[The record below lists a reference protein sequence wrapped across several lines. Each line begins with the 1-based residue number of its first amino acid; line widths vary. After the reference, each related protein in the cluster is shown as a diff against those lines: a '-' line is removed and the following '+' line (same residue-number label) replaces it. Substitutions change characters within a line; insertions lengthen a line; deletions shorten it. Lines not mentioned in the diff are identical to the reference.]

1 MAKKKPTKKNTAKKL
16 TLRSRLC
23 KIGTN
28 INVRTEKHGDQP
40 VPACD
45 IPLKGVMLSK
55 LELNT
60 LLGDDGAYDA
70 LYRDVEG
77 TPEPIFAKHFKPFVL
92 SDTFE
97 GASVKLQLSDVKD
110 GLEVELE
117 DVSLNALKLE
127 PQVGGLTALNVQVQ
141 AAPDSDDMSTII
153 AFVDAQVHAAISFG
167 KRSEKDKR
175 QKELPMGDQN
185 PEGDASESAPEPDAD
200 DGPTQ
205 H

>member
-55 LELNT
+55 DELNT
-60 LLGDDGAYDA
+60 LLGDDGAFDA

-92 SDTFE
+92 VDTFE
-97 GASVKLQLSDVKD
+97 GAGVKLQLSDVKD
-110 GLEVELE
+110 GIEVELE

-127 PQVGGLTALNVQVQ
+127 PQVGGLTSLNLQVQ

-153 AFVDAQVHAAISFG
+153 AFVDAQVRVAISFG

-185 PEGDASESAPEPDAD
+185 PEAAEHPDPDSTNEA
-200 DGPTQ
+200 DGPTE